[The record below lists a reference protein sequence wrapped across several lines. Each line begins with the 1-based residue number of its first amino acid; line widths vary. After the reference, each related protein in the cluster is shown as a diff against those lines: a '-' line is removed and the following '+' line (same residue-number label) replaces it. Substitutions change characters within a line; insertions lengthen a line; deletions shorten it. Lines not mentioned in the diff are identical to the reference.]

1 MMRTNIGAAREE
13 GYFGAFDKLFG
24 DYGQIYKQ
32 SKEAAGERRARHEF
46 GLNTLFQPSNTPLVC
61 RWLAGLTRMDK
72 AVATPREITPYTKE
86 QILRLEDAL
95 FKLPNQLDFEQYTE
109 HFFAPGIYVRQLTI
123 PAGTVLTG
131 KIHRYEIMN
140 ILVSGTIKVT
150 TDDGVEEVSGPLI
163 FNSKAGSKKA
173 GFALTDVVWL
183 NVHPTELTDLE
194 EIERHF
200 IAPSFEALEQE
211 QRKQIGPS
219 VDEQE
224 DEQ

>member
-1 MMRTNIGAAREE
+1 
-13 GYFGAFDKLFG
+13 
-24 DYGQIYKQ
+24 
-32 SKEAAGERRARHEF
+32 
-46 GLNTLFQPSNTPLVC
+46 
-61 RWLAGLTRMDK
+61 MDK

-200 IAPSFEALEQE
+200 IAPSFETLEQE